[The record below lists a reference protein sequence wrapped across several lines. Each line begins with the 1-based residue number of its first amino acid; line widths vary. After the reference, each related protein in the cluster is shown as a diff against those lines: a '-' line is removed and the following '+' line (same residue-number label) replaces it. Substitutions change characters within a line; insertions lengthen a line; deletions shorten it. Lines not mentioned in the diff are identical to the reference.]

1 VDEDTS
7 AELVSYL
14 RLLRPTHLPLCVTLQ
29 DEQVVAASRRPTET
43 ASHMYQ
49 RTVALDLLTER
60 RRVLDSLQRLG
71 AVVLDSAPEE
81 LSVSVVNRYLELK
94 YRQLL

>member
-1 VDEDTS
+1 
-7 AELVSYL
+7 
-14 RLLRPTHLPLCVTLQ
+14 
-29 DEQVVAASRRPTET
+29 
-43 ASHMYQ
+43 MYE

-60 RRVLDSLQRLG
+60 KRVLDSLQKLG
-71 AVVLDSAPEE
+71 AVVLDSAPAE